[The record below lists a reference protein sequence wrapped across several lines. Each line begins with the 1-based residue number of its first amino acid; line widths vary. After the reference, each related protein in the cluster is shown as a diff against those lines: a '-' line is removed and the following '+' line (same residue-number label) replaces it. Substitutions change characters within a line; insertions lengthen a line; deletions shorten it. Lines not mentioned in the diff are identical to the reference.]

1 MGYGSTIKIPIKNH
15 GQIVGI
21 RPTITGA
28 MVEGAP
34 MAKGLGQHLRIGV
47 AEEGRVAAQQHL
59 GGLV

>member
-1 MGYGSTIKIPIKNH
+1 MGYGSTIKIPIKN
-15 GQIVGI
+15 QIVGI
-21 RPTITGA
+21 KTTITGT